1 MSTQP
6 HTHTHTHPRS
16 NRHRHSA
23 HTCTEHT
30 NGPVDTHTHKT
41 QCTHTCVHRHRQAC
55 RHVQTHTQTL
65 RHMDSQQFQEVTAP
79 AQVQTLS
86 WPHSLW
92 ASRVEPLLC
101 ATPCPA
107 CSGISQKWPDLQ
119 EPSSS
124 SSGHLPTPSVSAPSL
139 GSALLPLKLIPAPGS
154 PFGVRERRRIGPGCP
169 EPHPR

>member
-1 MSTQP
+1 MVRGVLVLYQILLTCR
-6 HTHTHTHPRS
+6 HTH
-16 NRHRHSA
+16 
-23 HTCTEHT
+23 
-30 NGPVDTHTHKT
+30 THTHKT

-65 RHMDSQQFQEVTAP
+65 RHMDSWQFQEVTAP

-124 SSGHLPTPSVSAPSL
+124 SSGHLPIPSVSAPSL